1 MKALQANKISSTLA
15 LFLCLIFTTII
26 YSPGLSGDFAFD
38 DFPNIVL
45 NKNLQINSINYD
57 SLITASLS
65 SNSGVFKRPISMLS
79 FALNHYFFGQKP
91 YSYKIVN
98 LIIHLLTGLG
108 IFVLTKLIL
117 HHFHISRQLAAP
129 ERLLFWLPLFVSFT
143 WLIHPLNLTSVLYIV
158 QRMTSLSSLF
168 MVFGAC
174 AYVWS
179 RDRQLEN
186 QKSFWLVPSGI
197 IFFGCL
203 AIFSK
208 ESGILFPLFLFL
220 IESVLFRFRNNF
232 NNIDYKI
239 VVLFSIILLLPSLV
253 LVGSLIFK
261 PDILLG
267 SYTFREFTLTER
279 LMTEARV
286 LIFYLKMIILPSTTE
301 LGLFHDDIPISQSLV
316 NPVSTIVSI
325 AALSGLF
332 FLGLKLIRKLP
343 IIGFGILWFF
353 AGHALESTIIPLE
366 LTHEHRNYLA
376 DYGIILSLSYLL
388 FTSHLLLRLN
398 KVIRYASM
406 ILFVGIIST
415 ITTQRA
421 YQWSDN
427 VLHAIY
433 EAKHHPESQRSVFAA
448 GRIYFNLTI
457 YTNADKSAEALR
469 MLEKSRLLNKIDI
482 LPNVSLILL
491 SYQLGLPIKKIWLD
505 DAKKKLQT
513 LPIRPT
519 STAALKELSKCQHM
533 KKCTLSNEEIKSL
546 FEHALTN
553 TSARNAGHRHPD
565 VVTIYAYYVLNNNKD
580 YKFGYALYKEAI
592 MLSPKTMQYR
602 INLIDLLLVIR
613 QYEEAWT
620 ELQFIKENNP
630 LGKYNDIIKSIED
643 NLVKLSPKKVM
654 Q

>member
-1 MKALQANKISSTLA
+1 MMALQENRITSTLA

-26 YSPGLSGDFAFD
+26 YSPGLSGDFSFD
-38 DFPNIVL
+38 DFPNIVE
-45 NKNLQINSINYD
+45 NTNIQINSVNYD

-98 LIIHLLTGLG
+98 LIIHLLTGIGLF
-108 IFVLTKLIL
+108 ILTKLIL
-117 HHFHISRQLAAP
+117 HHFHLSRQLAAP
-129 ERLLFWLPLFVSFT
+129 ERLLFWLPIFVSFI
-143 WLIHPLNLTSVLYIV
+143 WLVHPLNLTSVLYIV

-179 RDRQLEN
+179 RDRQLQN
-186 QKSFWLVPSGI
+186 QKGFWLVPSGI
-197 IFFGCL
+197 VIFGCL

-208 ESGILFPLFLFL
+208 ESGSLFPLFLFL
-220 IESVLFRFRNNF
+220 IEVTLFRFRNNF

-239 VVLFSIILLLPSLV
+239 VAIFSIILLLPALGV
-253 LVGSLIFK
+253 VGSLIFK
-261 PDILLG
+261 PHILLG

-286 LIFYLKMIILPSTTE
+286 LIFYLKLIILPSTSE
-301 LGLFHDDIPISQSLV
+301 LGLFHDDIPISRSLV
-316 NPVSTIVSI
+316 DPVSTIVSI
-325 AALSGLF
+325 TVLSGLF
-332 FLGLKLIRKLP
+332 FLGLKLIRKFP

-353 AGHALESTIIPLE
+353 AAHALESTIIPLE

-388 FTSHLLLRLN
+388 FTSQIFLNLN
-398 KVIRYASM
+398 KAIRYTSM
-406 ILFVGIIST
+406 ILFFGIIST
-415 ITTQRA
+415 ITSQRA

-457 YTNADKSAEALR
+457 YTHADKSEDALR

-505 DAKKKLQT
+505 DARKKLQT

-519 STAALKELSKCQHM
+519 STASLKELSKCQSM
-533 KKCTLSNEEIKSL
+533 KRCKLSNEEMKSL

-553 TSARNAGHRHPD
+553 TSAHNAGNRHTD
-565 VVTIYAYYVLNNNKD
+565 ILTIYAYYVLNNNKD
-580 YKFGYALYKEAI
+580 YKLGYSLFKEAI
-592 MLSPKTMQYR
+592 MLSPETIQYR

-613 QYEEAWT
+613 QYDEARA
-620 ELQFIKENNP
+620 ELKFIKENNP
-630 LGKYNDIIKSIED
+630 LGKYNDIIKAIED
-643 NLVKLSPKKVM
+643 DIVKLSTKR
-654 Q
+654 